1 MNLEAVNGCCRTGE
15 GTVGKNDPGAES
27 PAYSWGVIGA
37 IGAAGAISPGVAS
50 ELFTELSSFTKFRDR
65 IDGLLRD
72 LKASPADAKKL
83 GEVAIGETQFGDP
96 AWAEA
101 SGLYSSYQNVIT
113 ELETL
118 SKLLSDSIEGL
129 GIAVLAAHT
138 GYENLD
144 DDIRDRMLAIK
155 RGAEEHYEGEYNPV
169 PNEGKQGGGQPT
181 TTPQPSPTKETGS
194 A

>member
-1 MNLEAVNGCCRTGE
+1 MGQ
-15 GTVGKNDPGAES
+15 NDPGAES
-27 PAYSWGVIGA
+27 SAYPLAVLGGMGA
-37 IGAAGAISPGVAS
+37 IGAVAQNAVG
-50 ELFTELSSFTKFRDR
+50 ELVTELSSFTKFRER
-65 IDGLLRD
+65 VEEILRD

-83 GEVAIGETQFGDP
+83 GEVAIGKTQFGDP

-101 SGLYSSYQNVIT
+101 AGLHTSYQKVIT

-129 GIAVLAAHT
+129 GIAVLAAHK

-155 RGAEEHYEGEYNPV
+155 RGAEKHYDGEYNPV
-169 PNEGKQGGGQPT
+169 PEEGKPGSGQSAAAKPAGGDTAG
-181 TTPQPSPTKETGS
+181 G
-194 A
+194 AGI

>member
-1 MNLEAVNGCCRTGE
+1 MGQS
-15 GTVGKNDPGAES
+15 DPGAES
-27 PAYSWGVIGA
+27 SAYPLAVMGGMGA
-37 IGAAGAISPGVAS
+37 IGAVAPQAVGD
-50 ELFTELSSFTKFRDR
+50 LVTELSSFTKFRDR
-65 IDGLLRD
+65 IDELLRN

-83 GEVAIGETQFGDP
+83 SEVAIGKTQFGDP

-101 SGLYSSYQNVIT
+101 SGLYASYQKVVT

-129 GIAVLAAHT
+129 GIAVLAAHK

-155 RGAEEHYEGEYNPV
+155 WGAEKHYEGEYNPV
-169 PNEGKQGGGQPT
+169 PNEGKQDGGQSA
-181 TTPQPSPTKETGS
+181 TTPQPSPTKETG
-194 A
+194 AA

>member
-1 MNLEAVNGCCRTGE
+1 MGQS
-15 GTVGKNDPGAES
+15 DPGAES
-27 PAYSWGVIGA
+27 PAYPLSFLGA
-37 IGAAGAISPGVAS
+37 VGAMGAVSPGAAG
-50 ELFTELSSFTKFRDR
+50 ELVTELSSFTKFRDR
-65 IDGLLRD
+65 IDELLRN

-83 GEVAIGETQFGDP
+83 GEVAIGKTQFGDP

-101 SGLYSSYQNVIT
+101 SGLYTSYQKVVT

-129 GIAVLAAHT
+129 GIAVLAAHK

-155 RGAEEHYEGEYNPV
+155 RGAEKHYEGEYNPV
-169 PNEGKQGGGQPT
+169 PSEGKQDGGQPA
-181 TTPQPSPTKETGS
+181 TTPQPSPTKETG
-194 A
+194 AA